1 MAVDAAQLSEL
12 KSRRDK
18 KLAVVI
24 GPARAAWVIEVKAL
38 PHISTLLFDLIYRPN
53 PSGGWYRRRYEY
65 DGEAD
70 ILHHRGEVS
79 FPEAEIKTLPEE
91 AEFKI

>member
-24 GPARAAWVIEVKAL
+24 GSARAAWVIEVKAL